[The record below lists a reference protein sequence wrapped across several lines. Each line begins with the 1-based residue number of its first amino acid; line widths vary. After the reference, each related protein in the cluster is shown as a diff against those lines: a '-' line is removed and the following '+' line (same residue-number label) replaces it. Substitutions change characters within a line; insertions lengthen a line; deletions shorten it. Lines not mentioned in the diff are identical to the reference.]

1 LDAWVAETLPLAL
14 AFAVSL
20 LGNRTDAED
29 IVQDCYSRLLAKSD
43 QYDLPRDG
51 SRLLLKSIS
60 NASINLVQRR
70 RPTVS
75 LDAAIGAAVSRS
87 DPEQGV
93 AHQELE
99 VAVAEALASLPVNQR
114 AVVELRSLGHSLLE
128 IADMLEISHANARV
142 LLHRARQQLAHALA
156 PFLEENVR

>member
-1 LDAWVAETLPLAL
+1 MAETLPLAL

-51 SRLLLKSIS
+51 SKLLLKSIS
-60 NASINLVQRR
+60 NASINLTQRR
-70 RPTVS
+70 RPAVS
-75 LDAAIGAAVSRS
+75 LDAAADLAVSQSDAEQGAIHRELEAAV
-87 DPEQGV
+87 
-93 AHQELE
+93 
-99 VAVAEALASLPVNQR
+99 ALALANLPVNQR
-114 AVVELRSLGHSLLE
+114 AIVELRSLGHSLLE
-128 IADMLEISHANARV
+128 IADMLEVSHANARV
-142 LLHRARQQLAHALA
+142 LLHRARQQLAQSLA